1 MSHMSIFND
10 FDETDDDYHGGII
23 MDKFTMITVDSAQL
37 ITIKV
42 LWILVLMIWGM
53 ILGLIQPHT
62 LPK

>member
-23 MDKFTMITVDSAQL
+23 MDKFTMSTVDSSPADNHKL
-37 ITIKV
+37 
-42 LWILVLMIWGM
+42 LWVLVLMIWGM

-62 LPK
+62 LAK